1 MADITIRLLYNLET
15 GKKDIFVDFV
25 SDDDA
30 LPIEHE
36 QHHKQVIEQLLG
48 QGILQPDEVG
58 DVNVSRVPPQRGPA
72 QQQQQHTPEKVSSG
86 Q

>member
-1 MADITIRLLYNLET
+1 MADLTIRLIYNLET

-25 SDDDA
+25 SEDDA

-36 QHHKQVIEQLLG
+36 QQHREVIEQLLG
-48 QGILQPDEVG
+48 KGILEADEVG
-58 DVNVSRVPPQRGPA
+58 DVNISRVPPQRAPG
-72 QQQQQHTPEKVSSG
+72 QQQEQHTPEKTSVG